1 MIGLTSRPQTDG
13 TQPTYDEHT
22 LGGTGMKRLVALI
35 AGPLAGAAWAA
46 ATASPALAQTI
57 SLTPSSGTPGTQVTV
72 SGSGFKCP
80 RGASVSVSLDDETV
94 ATSTS
99 ARGTSFRVAFTVP
112 GGTAPGEHAVRA
124 TVRPPLETTTTPPT
138 TSGGVDFAPA
148 QPVPCGSDTVTF
160 TVSGPRPTETT
171 GGSSA
176 TTRSTSTAADSE
188 DGEGFPTGVL
198 VGSAAAI
205 AIVVILVLV
214 ALAFRRRTREPAF
227 ARPHAMQVPRLRTI
241 EDPGSQVVESEPGRP
256 LVAVRAMLDPAEIS
270 LLDEEHND
278 DNRL

>member
-1 MIGLTSRPQTDG
+1 
-13 TQPTYDEHT
+13 
-22 LGGTGMKRLVALI
+22 MKRLVALI
-35 AGPLAGAAWAA
+35 AGLVACGAWAA
-46 ATASPALAQTI
+46 VTASPAIAQTI
-57 SLTPSSGTPGTQVTV
+57 SLNPSSGTPRTQVTV

-80 RGASVSVSLDDETV
+80 PGASISVSLDDETV
-94 ATSTS
+94 ATSAS
-99 ARGTSFRVAFTVP
+99 VRGTSFSVAFTVP

-124 TVRPPLETTTTPPT
+124 TVRPPPLETTTT

-148 QPVPCGSDTVTF
+148 QPVPCGSETATF

-176 TTRSTSTAADSE
+176 TASTATAADSE
-188 DGEGFPTGVL
+188 DGEGFPVGVI

-205 AIVVILVLV
+205 AIVVILLLV
-214 ALAFRRRTREPAF
+214 ALAFRRRTPEPVV
-227 ARPHAMQVPRLRTI
+227 ARPHTMHVPRLRTI
-241 EDPGSQVVESEPGRP
+241 EDPGSQLVESEPGRP
-256 LVAVRAMLDPAEIS
+256 LIVVRAMLDPGEIT